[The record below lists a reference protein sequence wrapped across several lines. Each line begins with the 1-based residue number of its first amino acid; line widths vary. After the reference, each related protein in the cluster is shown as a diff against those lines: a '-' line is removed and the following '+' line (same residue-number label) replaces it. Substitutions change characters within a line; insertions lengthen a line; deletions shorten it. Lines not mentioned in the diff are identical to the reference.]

1 MGYTTNTKNAL
12 AASDYAIGVVKCET
26 SSLNGAKD
34 FQDTINTL
42 GKIMEA
48 MQDIRVEFG
57 ELAYKN
63 MIQARDC
70 IERYTKMPIDLE
82 NKLDHHDKNALQ
94 MYDQLLNEILEKV
107 DIDYAKGKSES
118 NSIF

>member
-1 MGYTTNTKNAL
+1 MAQRT
-12 AASDYAIGVVKCET
+12 
-26 SSLNGAKD
+26 
-34 FQDTINTL
+34 FQDKTNTL

-48 MQDIRVEFG
+48 MQDIRAEFG

-63 MIQARDC
+63 IIKACDR
-70 IERYTKMPIDLE
+70 IKKKKKMPIDLE
-82 NKLDHHDKNALQ
+82 NKLDHHDKNVLQ